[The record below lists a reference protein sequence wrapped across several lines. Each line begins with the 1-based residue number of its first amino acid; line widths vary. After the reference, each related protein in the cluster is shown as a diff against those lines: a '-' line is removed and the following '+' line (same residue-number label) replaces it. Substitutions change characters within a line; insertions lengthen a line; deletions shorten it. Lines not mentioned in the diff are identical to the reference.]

1 MHRPI
6 TTCSLTTTPEHLPAQ
21 AAFSRSAISL
31 KTFEL
36 GIPSSFAIASGAAL
50 SPERRHTIAVLAPVT
65 SLGIREVTVFRAEI
79 QIKPQPLSVGRR
91 SSRLTSA
98 SSIFGS
104 NATWYIT
111 GNLQHE

>member
-50 SPERRHTIAVLAPVT
+50 SPERRHTIAVRVDSHRPTKPHAT
-65 SLGIREVTVFRAEI
+65 SFSCG
-79 QIKPQPLSVGRR
+79 QYRR
-91 SSRLTSA
+91 
-98 SSIFGS
+98 
-104 NATWYIT
+104 
-111 GNLQHE
+111 